1 MWWYILGYMDSD
13 SVVNVHEVSLMSSGE
28 ARGACGTGRLTWR
41 HGGASEE
48 GHSLLAM
55 GNNLVRHHIVIK

>member
-28 ARGACGTGRLTWR
+28 AFPLWKAGGLTGR
-41 HGGASEE
+41 HGGAREE